1 MGLFDKVFKKKVKK
15 AIAAC
20 SICKAHM
27 EEGEGFA
34 LSTGQ
39 IVSSKAYWDHKMVEP
54 ETMSYT
60 HAHFK
65 TKDENAT
72 KMRGI
77 IFQKT
82 AEKDQSW
89 LTCESCIRHFEVD
102 EKVAKEHVAQWWE
115 TKGKFDLPDGGTAE
129 KSLAAETFEE
139 VKQYATMDAGVQ
151 SMKYA

>member
-1 MGLFDKVFKKKVKK
+1 MGLFDKVFKKKAKK
-15 AIAAC
+15 ATASC

-27 EEGEGFA
+27 EEGEGFL
-34 LSTGQ
+34 LSTAQ
-39 IVSSKAYWDHKMVEP
+39 VVSSKAYWDHKMVEP
-54 ETMSYT
+54 ETMAYT

-65 TKDENAT
+65 SKDEHAT

-89 LTCESCIRHFEVD
+89 LTCESCIRHFDVD
-102 EKVAKEHVAQWWE
+102 EAEAKEYAKEWWIKRDSFALPNGGAAQSTLE
-115 TKGKFDLPDGGTAE
+115 T
-129 KSLAAETFEE
+129 ETFED
-139 VKQYATMDAGVQ
+139 VKNYATMEAGAQ